1 MSNWTHVNFIAEVL
15 TSSCNSR
22 TVLKEQIEEEI
33 GAPFSEFITGSE
45 DNAEVVVYVPIH
57 DDGAEL
63 HANTTIHFWS
73 RAYICCFGH
82 LRDRKKGETEIE
94 IERFINYLKRHFRGI
109 RNITYCVYGDG
120 EELNY
125 YKSKEEK

>member
-1 MSNWTHVNFIAEVL
+1 MSSWTHVNFIAEVL
-15 TSSCNSR
+15 TNSCNSR

-33 GAPFSEFITGSE
+33 GVPFSDFITGSE
-45 DNAEVVVYVPIH
+45 GNADVIVYVPIH
-57 DDGAEL
+57 NDMTDL
-63 HANTTIHFWS
+63 YKDRTVHLWS

-125 YKSKEEK
+125 YKSEEKE